1 MIRKTAV
8 TKTHE
13 VRRELKKDLANL
25 MCHLEVTARKT
36 SFLQEKAKN
45 ISETSTVLHNL
56 LRSDAKYDSV
66 NQKIRQCFQE
76 DIENRKITMKIVR
89 DKKQLIPEL
98 ESFTDM
104 QIRDRI
110 RYLINQQQGKSLFK
124 N

>member
-1 MIRKTAV
+1 MIRNTAV
-8 TKTHE
+8 TKTHNE
-13 VRRELKKDLANL
+13 KPELKKDLANL
-25 MCHLEVTARKT
+25 VSHSEATARKMY
-36 SFLQEKAKN
+36 FLQEKAKN
-45 ISETSTVLHNL
+45 VSETSTALHNL
-56 LRSDAKYDSV
+56 LRSDAKCDSI
-66 NQKIRQCFQE
+66 NQKIRHCFQE